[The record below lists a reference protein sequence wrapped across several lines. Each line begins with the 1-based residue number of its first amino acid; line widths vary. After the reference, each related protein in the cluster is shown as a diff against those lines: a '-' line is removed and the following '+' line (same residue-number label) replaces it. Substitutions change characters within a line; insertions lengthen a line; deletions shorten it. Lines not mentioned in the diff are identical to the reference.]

1 MLINQNLKNG
11 QAVCF
16 KKKLWIVARF
26 QTVLCQNF
34 NCIPLEP
41 NFGQTHLTTN
51 DRLVQHRTRLMA
63 HRK

>member
-1 MLINQNLKNG
+1 MFQK
-11 QAVCF
+11 V
-16 KKKLWIVARF
+16 LWMVARF

-51 DRLVQHRTRLMA
+51 DRLVRHRTRLIA
-63 HRK
+63 HREKHSPIFETSLKM